1 MRHALRGNQ
10 WYSVL
15 ITFLKE
21 HAAERSSQAPYWRR
35 GSSQAPRPYLA
46 AVTTSSR
53 SWLEAVRTDSRE
65 ETAVIQR
72 RVASRWWKITD
83 SDSLGQGLD
92 VSQAKHPSTCI
103 SL

>member
-35 GSSQAPRPYLA
+35 GSSQAPRP
-46 AVTTSSR
+46 
-53 SWLEAVRTDSRE
+53 
-65 ETAVIQR
+65 
-72 RVASRWWKITD
+72 
-83 SDSLGQGLD
+83 
-92 VSQAKHPSTCI
+92 
-103 SL
+103 